1 MIGISGRCPAE
12 RRSSSGL
19 YPFPFD
25 ARARRGCTSISASK
39 TGCQWCRAL
48 VSETPLS
55 IARAYLMVV
64 SRAVATR
71 PTGAG
76 PGMEIS
82 RGSVSAAV
90 GRGGF
95 RRSKWAS
102 YRWEVQKRRLDFYER
117 HPKLE
122 IVPYLII
129 GTLVLVLALSGGLA
143 FANPS
148 AKVYGYALSLV
159 VIDVGMVFIAVLF
172 VIAGR
177 PLWREDHDATYL
189 AMALGFS
196 GIPVWG
202 FFEIFCLNGV
212 LFVLFPSICD
222 ARPSVGWVAFVW
234 FVAVPAVSILFDFR
248 RYLLDRSKHPAKT

>member
-1 MIGISGRCPAE
+1 MHMIGIRGRCAAE

-71 PTGAG
+71 PSGAG

-148 AKVYGYALSLV
+148 AKAYGYALSLV

-177 PLWREDHDATYL
+177 PLCREAHDATDR
-189 AMALGFS
+189 AMAPSIPGLPAS
-196 GIPVWG
+196 GIVDH
-202 FFEIFCLNGV
+202 F
-212 LFVLFPSICD
+212 S
-222 ARPSVGWVAFVW
+222 
-234 FVAVPAVSILFDFR
+234 
-248 RYLLDRSKHPAKT
+248 

>member
-1 MIGISGRCPAE
+1 
-12 RRSSSGL
+12 
-19 YPFPFD
+19 
-25 ARARRGCTSISASK
+25 
-39 TGCQWCRAL
+39 
-48 VSETPLS
+48 
-55 IARAYLMVV
+55 MV
-64 SRAVATR
+64 
-71 PTGAG
+71 
-76 PGMEIS
+76 IS

-159 VIDVGMVFIAVLF
+159 VIDVGVVFIAVLF
-172 VIAGR
+172 VIR
-177 PLWREDHDATYL
+177 SEEHTSELQSQSNLVCR
-189 AMALGFS
+189 
-196 GIPVWG
+196 
-202 FFEIFCLNGV
+202 
-212 LFVLFPSICD
+212 
-222 ARPSVGWVAFVW
+222 
-234 FVAVPAVSILFDFR
+234 
-248 RYLLDRSKHPAKT
+248 LLLE